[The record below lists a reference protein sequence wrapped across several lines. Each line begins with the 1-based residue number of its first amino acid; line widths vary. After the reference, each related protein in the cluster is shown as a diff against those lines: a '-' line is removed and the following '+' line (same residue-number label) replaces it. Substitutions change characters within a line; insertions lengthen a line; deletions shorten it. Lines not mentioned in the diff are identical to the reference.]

1 LRFEA
6 WQDRVEGRRVYTRG
20 RLLVGDRMTVEAEG
34 LFILVP
40 VERILR
46 MMESEPDDDPAT

>member
-1 LRFEA
+1 
-6 WQDRVEGRRVYTRG
+6 VYTRG
-20 RLLVGDRMTVEAEG
+20 RLLVGDRTTVDAEG

>member
-1 LRFEA
+1 MPGTIEPVAADCTSEVTHLRH
-6 WQDRVEGRRVYTRG
+6 
-20 RLLVGDRMTVEAEG
+20 EAEG

-46 MMESEPDDDPAT
+46 MMEREPDDDPAS